1 MAAGLTPKVERRGDV
16 RVSAD
21 QTRWRRLALLR
32 PGQEV
37 AVVNLGAGGA
47 LLESAQR
54 MTPGTRTE
62 LQLFGEMRWQ
72 VRGRIDRCRVL
83 RLAPLCYEAAIVFEE
98 PLDLTGSPG
107 G

>member
-1 MAAGLTPKVERRGDV
+1 VAAGLTAEIERRGGA
-16 RVSAD
+16 RVTPD

-37 AVVNLGAGGA
+37 AVVNLGPGGA
-47 LLESAQR
+47 LLESANR
-54 MTPGTRTE
+54 MKPGARTE
-62 LQLFGEMRWQ
+62 LQLFGEVRWQ

-98 PLDLTGSPG
+98 PLDLAEQG